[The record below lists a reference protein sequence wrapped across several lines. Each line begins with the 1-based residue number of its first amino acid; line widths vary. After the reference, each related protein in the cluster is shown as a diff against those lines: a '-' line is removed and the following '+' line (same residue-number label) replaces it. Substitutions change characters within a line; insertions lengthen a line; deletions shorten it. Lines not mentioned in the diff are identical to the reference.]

1 MTRTRVKICGVMRP
15 QDALAAARL
24 GADAIG
30 IVFYPS
36 AKRSVTVERAREIM
50 NILPPFVTPV
60 GLFCDESP
68 QGILDTAAQL
78 NLRHVQLQGGEAA
91 DEIAELSGLRVIKAI
106 HVNGETI
113 SRELARWR
121 DQIARFKLTNLVAFV
136 LDTANT
142 GVPGGSG
149 VANDWP
155 LVRELLTRG
164 EFEGLP
170 PLIAAG
176 GLTPQTV
183 GPVVRDI
190 RPFAVDVS
198 SGVES
203 AFGEKSEEKIAE
215 FIRAAGD
222 GDR

>member
-50 NILPPFVTPV
+50 NILPPFATPV

-68 QGILDTAAQL
+68 QRILDTAAQL

-183 GPVVRDI
+183 GQVVRDI